1 MIIAIEGHDG
11 TGKTTLAKSLA
22 KKLNFEYF
30 KHPECELYKKKK
42 KQYLEI
48 SKNVIKYNNSLL
60 TSLFLSIGDN
70 FALHYFKNKNVIL
83 DRHRLLNYFWN
94 GNAETEQIF
103 DFSIKYFSK
112 PDLTILLD
120 ASPSVRLERLKERN
134 PKDKDLLNEALL
146 SADNQKIK
154 DFLKKY
160 DYNFIEINTDNLS
173 KNQVLNTIL
182 KQIKHFVK
190 I

>member
-1 MIIAIEGHDG
+1 M
-11 TGKTTLAKSLA
+11 
-22 KKLNFEYF
+22 
-30 KHPECELYKKKK
+30 
-42 KQYLEI
+42 
-48 SKNVIKYNNSLL
+48 
-60 TSLFLSIGDN
+60 
-70 FALHYFKNKNVIL
+70 IL

-94 GNAETEQIF
+94 GNADTEQIF